1 MELITQAKQTT
12 RLKNCHSNKILD
24 TLAKGLMILGI
35 KGNQIPTAPE
45 LSYMVTMLQ
54 EDYANLPI
62 GELDLAFELMA
73 KNKLDENP
81 ETYQNFSVLYLSR
94 MLGGYAR
101 YVKANYIQPKV
112 EFEQIEQP
120 KTEDTEMIDFAFDC
134 YKKSKDKRFDNIFM
148 ALDIFKHILKNN
160 LMQFNYSE
168 IYTLTL
174 NELKLRII
182 DRESKNKIN
191 EILKDED
198 LLENM
203 CRRMAVKIYFDNL
216 NQ

>member
-1 MELITQAKQTT
+1 
-12 RLKNCHSNKILD
+12 
-24 TLAKGLMILGI
+24 MILGI
-35 KGNQIPTAPE
+35 RGDLIPTAPE
-45 LSYMVTMLQ
+45 LNYMVKMLQ
-54 EDYANLPI
+54 NDFANLPI

-101 YVKANYIQPKV
+101 FVRVNYVEPKV
-112 EFEQIEQP
+112 ELKQIEQP
-120 KTEDTEMIDFAFDC
+120 KVEDNELLEFAYEC
-134 YKKSKDKRFDNIFM
+134 YKKNNNKRFDNIFM

-174 NELKLRII
+174 NELKLRIL
-182 DRESKNKIN
+182 DRESKNRIN
-191 EILKDED
+191 EIIKDED
-198 LLENM
+198 AMENM
-203 CRRMAVKIYFDNL
+203 CRRMAVKIYFDSL

>member
-1 MELITQAKQTT
+1 MQEITLAKQTT
-12 RLKNCHSNKILD
+12 RLKDCHTNKIVD
-24 TLAKGLMILGI
+24 TIAKGLMILGLR
-35 KGNQIPTAPE
+35 GEMIPTPPE
-45 LSYMVTMLQ
+45 VNYMVDMLQ
-54 EDYANLPI
+54 KDFANLPI

-101 YVKANYIQPKV
+101 YVRVNYVEPKV
-112 EFEQIEQP
+112 ELKQIEQP
-120 KTEDTEMIDFAFDC
+120 KVEDTELIEFAYEC
-134 YKKSKDKRFDNIFM
+134 YKKNNNKRFDNIFM

-160 LMQFNYSE
+160 LMEFNYSE

-174 NELKLRII
+174 NELKLRIL

-191 EILKDED
+191 EIIKDED
-198 LLENM
+198 AMENM
-203 CRRMAVKIYFDNL
+203 CRRMAVKIYFDSL
-216 NQ
+216 

>member
-24 TLAKGLMILGI
+24 TLAKALMILGI

-45 LSYMVTMLQ
+45 LSYMVNMLQ

-94 MLGGYAR
+94 MLGGYSR
-101 YVKANYIQPKV
+101 YVRANYIEPKV
-112 EFEQIEQP
+112 ELKQIEQA
-120 KTEDTEMIDFAFDC
+120 TEDTEIIDFAFDC